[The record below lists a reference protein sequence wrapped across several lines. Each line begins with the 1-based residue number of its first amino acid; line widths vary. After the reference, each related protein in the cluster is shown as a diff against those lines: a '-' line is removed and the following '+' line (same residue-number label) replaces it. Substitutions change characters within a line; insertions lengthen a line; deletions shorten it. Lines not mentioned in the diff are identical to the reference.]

1 MSSGIYIDRGIE
13 IKILL
18 STIKVHT
25 DLKYVNLYNSL
36 SFQFNRNG
44 YLTDKQL
51 ELLRSVA
58 YNQIDYTPKEQA
70 ILNKLPIY
78 CQYGN

>member
-70 ILNKLPIY
+70 ILNKWGIY
-78 CQYGN
+78 